1 MIAIRG
7 ATTIENDN
15 EEEVLSASKEL
26 IEEIVKRNSLNEKD
40 IISIITTCTKDI
52 RAAYPGPGIRAAN
65 IDVPILS
72 MQEMDVEGSL
82 KHCIR
87 FIIHAE
93 INAVPKHV
101 YLKKAVGL
109 RPDYKEDK

>member
-7 ATTIENDN
+7 AITIENDTK
-15 EEEVLSASKEL
+15 EEVFKASKEL
-26 IEEIVKRNSLNEKD
+26 IQEIVKRNSIDEKN

-52 RAAYPGPGIRAAN
+52 RSAYPGPGIRDAN

-72 MQEMDVEGSL
+72 MQEMDVEGAL
-82 KHCIR
+82 NLCIR
-87 FIIHAE
+87 FILHVDKDI
-93 INAVPKHV
+93 VPKHV

-109 RPDYKEDK
+109 RPDYKEDN

>member
-1 MIAIRG
+1 
-7 ATTIENDN
+7 
-15 EEEVLSASKEL
+15 
-26 IEEIVKRNSLNEKD
+26 
-40 IISIITTCTKDI
+40 
-52 RAAYPGPGIRAAN
+52 
-65 IDVPILS
+65 

-87 FIIHAE
+87 FIIHAD

-101 YLKKAVGL
+101 YLKRAVGL